1 MPFPGLTV
9 DPLVPG
15 VLLWVGLLE
24 GGVVAGGRDSNP
36 VDGQADP
43 QHVGAEQLGPVLLR
57 DVEPGPP
64 GIMAGLEPHRLS
76 HGKSKPL

>member
-1 MPFPGLTV
+1 MQFPGLTV

-15 VLLWVGLLE
+15 VLLGVGLLE
-24 GGVVAGGRDSNP
+24 CGVVAGGRDSNP

-64 GIMAGLEPHRLS
+64 GIRASLETNR
-76 HGKSKPL
+76 